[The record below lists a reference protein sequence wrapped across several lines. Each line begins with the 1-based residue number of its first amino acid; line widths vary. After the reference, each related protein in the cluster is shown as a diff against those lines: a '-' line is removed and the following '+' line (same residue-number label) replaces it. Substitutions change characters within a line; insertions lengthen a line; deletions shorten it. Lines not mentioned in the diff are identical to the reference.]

1 MGGLLTKVTR
11 QRLPM
16 PGGQSLPITFDEGFV
31 VLADNQG
38 KWVWSATT
46 GTSFDVAAIGSNGTL
61 GSTQQVTENFYNMAL
76 AEDGTGL
83 YLYAGGSTVDDC
95 LSGSGTVTSWKV
107 SDGNPVLLSRPLESG
122 LGACAG
128 PIVAAPK
135 HGD

>member
-76 AEDGTGL
+76 AED
-83 YLYAGGSTVDDC
+83 APGSISTREAAQ
-95 LSGSGTVTSWKV
+95 STIV
-107 SDGNPVLLSRPLESG
+107 S
-122 LGACAG
+122 
-128 PIVAAPK
+128 AARARL
-135 HGD
+135 HRGRSAMATQFCCRGRWRAD